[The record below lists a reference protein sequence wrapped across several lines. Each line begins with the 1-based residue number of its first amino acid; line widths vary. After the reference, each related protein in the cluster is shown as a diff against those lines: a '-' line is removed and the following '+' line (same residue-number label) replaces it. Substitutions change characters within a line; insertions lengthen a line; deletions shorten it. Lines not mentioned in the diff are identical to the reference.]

1 MKLLAA
7 HVLWFLACLPRW
19 QRFRAALR
27 DPAAAQRRVLA
38 RLLRDNRDSDFG
50 RRHQFGTIR
59 SPQEFA
65 ARVPLAEYDDFAPA
79 IEAARRTGRYAL
91 AAETPFLLEP
101 TSGTS
106 GTPKLIPAT
115 RASRREF
122 ARAIQPW
129 IADLYRGHPALFRG
143 RQYWVVSPTA
153 PVPAPL
159 RDGAIRVGFSVDA
172 DYLGPLARRMARHV
186 LASSLDETG
195 NLRLISVWHPSYLA
209 GATDDFQPGAGARW
223 PRLRLVSCWTDGNAR
238 LWAERLRGAFPGVAV
253 QGKGLLATEGCI
265 TIPFQGGLPC
275 AVRSHF
281 LEFIDARTQ
290 SVHGVSELQA
300 GCEYSVVLTTGA
312 GLWRCRLHDRVRV
325 TGFIEATPC
334 LEFLG
339 KDNAVSDLVGEKLSE
354 ADAAVALA
362 AAGAKTGIRPRFAM
376 LAPDAG
382 ADRGAV
388 GYDLRLE
395 LDPGV
400 EGGADRSMAFA
411 EAVEESLCATNY
423 HYLNARRLGQLRSL
437 RPVLQRQALQ
447 EWLAAASRTG
457 ARAGTV
463 KIPALRT
470 TDSRAASPLVG
481 KADLAEGLQGCGNGD
496 ARLARE
502 RQLVLHADETRRA

>member
-7 HVLWFLACLPRW
+7 HALWFLACLPRW

-50 RRHQFGTIR
+50 RRHQFRSIR
-59 SPQEFA
+59 SPDEFA

-79 IEAARRTGRYAL
+79 IETARQTGHYAL

-129 IADLYRGHPALFRG
+129 IADLYREHPALCRG
-143 RQYWVVSPTA
+143 RQYWVVSPAA
-153 PVPAPL
+153 PVPESL
-159 RDGAIRVGFSVDA
+159 RDGAIRVGFSADA
-172 DYLGPLARRMARHV
+172 DYLGPVARRAARHV
-186 LASSLDETG
+186 LASSLDETE

-209 GATDDFQPGAGARW
+209 RATSDFQPGAGERW

-238 LWAERLRGAFPGVAV
+238 LWAERLREAFPGVAL
-253 QGKGLLATEGCI
+253 QGKGLLATEGCV

-275 AVRSHF
+275 AVRSHY

-290 SVHGVSELQA
+290 SVHGVAELQA

-325 TGFIEATPC
+325 TGFMEATPC

-339 KDNAVSDLVGEKLSE
+339 KDTTVSDLVGEKLSE

-362 AAGAKTGIRPRFAM
+362 AAGTKTGIRPRFAM
-376 LAPDAG
+376 LVPDSG

-388 GYDLRLE
+388 GYDLRLD
-395 LDPGV
+395 LDPGASGP
-400 EGGADRSMAFA
+400 EGAMAFA
-411 EAVEESLCATNY
+411 AAVEESLCVTNY

-437 RPVLQRQALQ
+437 RPVQQRQALQ
-447 EWLAAASRTG
+447 EWLAAASRAG

-470 TDSRAASPLVG
+470 ADSR
-481 KADLAEGLQGCGNGD
+481 
-496 ARLARE
+496 
-502 RQLVLHADETRRA
+502 VLEL

>member
-1 MKLLAA
+1 MNLLVA
-7 HVLWFLACLPRW
+7 HLLWYLVCLPRW
-19 QRFRAALR
+19 QRFGAALR
-27 DPAAAQRRVLA
+27 DPAGAQRRVLA

-50 RRHQFGTIR
+50 RHHQFGAIR
-59 SPQEFA
+59 SPQEFV

-79 IEAARRTGRYAL
+79 IEAARRTGHYAL

-143 RQYWVVSPTA
+143 RQYWVVSPGA

-159 RDGAIRVGFSVDA
+159 RDGAIRVGFSADA
-172 DYLGPLARRMARHV
+172 DYLGPLARRAAGRV
-186 LASSLDETG
+186 LAASLDDTG
-195 NLRLISVWHPSYLA
+195 DLHLISVWHPSYLA
-209 GATDDFQPGAGARW
+209 RATDDFQPGAGARW
-223 PRLRLVSCWTDGNAR
+223 PQLRLVSCWTDGNAR
-238 LWAERLRGAFPGVAV
+238 LWAERLRKAFPGVAV
-253 QGKGLLATEGCI
+253 QGKGLLATEGCV
-265 TIPFQGGLPC
+265 TIPFRGCLPC

-281 LEFIDARTQ
+281 LEFIDARTHA
-290 SVHGVSELQA
+290 VHGVAELRA

-325 TGFIEATPC
+325 TRFLEATPC

-339 KDNAVSDLVGEKLSE
+339 KDNAVSDLVGEKLAE
-354 ADAAVALA
+354 ADAAAALA
-362 AAGAKTGIRPRFAM
+362 AAAAKTDIHPRFAM
-376 LAPDAG
+376 LTPDAG
-382 ADRGAV
+382 ADRDPA
-388 GYDLRLE
+388 GYDLRIE
-395 LDPGV
+395 LDPGA
-400 EGGADRSMAFA
+400 EGSERAMAFA

-423 HYLNARRLGQLRSL
+423 HYLNARQLGQLRSI

-447 EWLAAASRTG
+447 AWLAAASRTG

-463 KIPALRT
+463 KPPALRT
-470 TDSRAASPLVG
+470 PDSSAASPLVG
-481 KADLAEGLQGCGNGD
+481 KADYPKGLQGRRNGNP
-496 ARLARE
+496 RLPRE
-502 RQLVLHADETRRA
+502 